1 MFMQI
6 YDLFSIPEEMLTE
19 AGGKAKGLYLLHKAG
34 LHVPRGFIVCDIQT
48 DEDIEKAGEYYDQNH
63 FTNVAVRSSAKGE
76 DGKDFSFAG
85 QFSSF
90 LNIQDV
96 TAVKKAIKDCMQSL
110 QNETAQAYAGVFLHT
125 RPSKMTVI
133 VQEFINATKAGVG
146 FSSDPMGKSYHYL
159 VEAVEGWGE
168 NLVNGTTAAQ
178 QFRVSS
184 SELNNTKAFE
194 KAVENLNI
202 LNANEL
208 KLICQNMN
216 NAKQSLGFEID
227 CEWAIDSNGQLCWL
241 QARPITTDD
250 TPTVD
255 EFNCKLDIDNQ
266 VITRCNVGEMLPGAV
281 TPLSLSTSVYSI
293 DWGMRRMFVNI
304 GVHPS
309 MDDIPETSCIVSI
322 KNHLF
327 INLTS
332 VYYLGKKLLAAG
344 KQGADLSIC
353 GKPLHDMPDINIPD
367 ANLFVKI
374 RNFTKYLFLL
384 LSKNTAKIKIR
395 EIAKKLHFHETH
407 SMEEQ
412 YLQLEEKMN
421 KMHWSLYY
429 HYITS
434 SYSGSMSSALHIMLE
449 KDFKDKEELK
459 ARIAGVLENIEE
471 IESVDILRSLREIA
485 RALIKENSDVTSYS
499 AEELL
504 MYLNNCGEKARKAYQ
519 YFLERHGHRAIR
531 EAEMRSK
538 SWEDDRLMLAN
549 YLKMVISTG
558 GKETETQKYQWRIH
572 LEGLLSG
579 YNPVKALVVKYL
591 INQARYGV
599 QAREF
604 SKSMIIKVI
613 DKFKKEYRLLATRL
627 VEQNLLSDEDC
638 IFFLTHQEIGKL
650 INEKDT
656 SLNKKAL
663 IRRRLLEEQKQYTFA
678 EVSLG
683 CPEPIDESTSN
694 PNTKVFKGIP
704 VSRGLAFGKARVVK
718 NIEDAKQL
726 KKGEI
731 MVSVFTDIGWS
742 PYYCLINGLVTEV
755 GSALS
760 HGAVVAREY
769 SLPLI
774 ANIPFATKHIK
785 TGDFL
790 SVDGNTGELRILD
803 EKDYLKISKQIG

>member
-19 AGGKAKGLYLLHKAG
+19 VGGKAKGLYLLHKAG

-110 QNETAQAYAGVFLHT
+110 QNETAQAYAGVFLNT
-125 RPSKMTVI
+125 QPSKMTVVI
-133 VQEFINATKAGVG
+133 QEFINATKAGVG
-146 FSSDPMGKSYHYL
+146 FSSDPMGKPYHYL

-178 QFRVSS
+178 QFRISA
-184 SELNNTKAFE
+184 SEINNPSAFE
-194 KAVENLNI
+194 KAVEHLNI
-202 LNANEL
+202 LNSNEL
-208 KLICQNMN
+208 KLICQNMSK
-216 NAKQSLGFEID
+216 AKQNLGFEVD
-227 CEWAIDSNGQLCWL
+227 CEWAIDGNGQLCWL

-250 TPTVD
+250 TPSVD
-255 EFNCKLDIDNQ
+255 EFNCKLNIDNQ

-353 GKPLHDMPDINIPD
+353 GKPLHDMPDIDMPD

-395 EIAKKLHFHETH
+395 EIAKKLHFSETH

-504 MYLNNCGEKARKAYQ
+504 MYLNNCGEKSRKAYQ

-558 GKETETQKYQWRIH
+558 GKETETQKYKWKIH

-579 YNPVKALVVKYL
+579 YNPVKTLVVKYL

-650 INEKDT
+650 IKEKDT

-663 IRRRLLEEQKQYTFA
+663 IRRRLLEEQKQYTFP

-683 CPEPIDESTSN
+683 CPEPINESTSN

-704 VSRGLAFGKARVVK
+704 VSRGLAFGKARIVK

-726 KKGEI
+726 IKGEI
-731 MVSVFTDIGWS
+731 MVAVFTDIGWS

>member
-1 MFMQI
+1 MQI

-19 AGGKAKGLYLLHKAG
+19 VGGKAKGLYLLHKAG

-48 DEDIEKAGEYYDQNH
+48 DEDIEKAGEYYERNH
-63 FTNVAVRSSAKGE
+63 FANVAVRSSAKGE

-96 TAVKKAIKDCMQSL
+96 AAVKKAIKDCLQSL
-110 QNETAQAYAGVFLHT
+110 QNETAQAYAGVFLNT
-125 RPSKMTVI
+125 QSSKMTVVI
-133 VQEFINATKAGVG
+133 QEFINATKAGVG
-146 FSSDPMGKSYHYL
+146 FSSDPMGKPYHYL

-178 QFRVSS
+178 QFRISA
-184 SELNNTKAFE
+184 SEINNPSAFE
-194 KAVENLNI
+194 KAVEHLNI
-202 LNANEL
+202 LNSNEL
-208 KLICQNMN
+208 KLICQNMSK
-216 NAKQSLGFEID
+216 AKQNLGFEVD
-227 CEWAIDSNGQLCWL
+227 CEWAIDSSGQLCWL

-250 TPTVD
+250 TPSVD

-304 GVHPS
+304 GVFPS
-309 MDDIPETSCIVSI
+309 MDNIPETSCIVSI

-327 INLTS
+327 INLTTI
-332 VYYLGKKLLAAG
+332 YHLGKKLFAAG

-353 GKPLHDMPDINIPD
+353 GKPIHDMPDIDMPD

-374 RNFTKYLFLL
+374 RNFIKYLFLL
-384 LSKNTAKIKIR
+384 FSKNTAKIKIR
-395 EIAKKLHFHETH
+395 EIAKKLHFRETH
-407 SMEEQ
+407 SVEEQ

-485 RALIKENSDVTSYS
+485 RALIKENPDVTSFS
-499 AEELL
+499 VEELL
-504 MYLNNCGEKARKAYQ
+504 MYLNNCGEKSRKAYQ

-558 GKETETQKYQWRIH
+558 GKETETQKYQWKIH

-579 YNPVKALVVKYL
+579 YNPVKTLVVKYL

-650 INEKDT
+650 IKEKDT

-663 IRRRLLEEQKQYTFA
+663 IRRRLLEEQKQYTFP

-683 CPEPIDESTSN
+683 CPEPINESTSN

-704 VSRGLAFGKARVVK
+704 VSRGLAFGKARIVK

-726 KKGEI
+726 IKGEI
-731 MVSVFTDIGWS
+731 MVAVFTDIGWS